1 MSALSDWQDAFT
13 DALRGLPP
21 QEVAVRAA
29 AAHPAFAIYR
39 NTVWKGWVD
48 AIEANYPAV
57 AALTGRDWL
66 RAAAREFAARTPPA
80 TPVLAAYGEGLADFL
95 AGFPPAAGLP
105 YLADVARLDRA
116 WTEAH
121 MAADADAATPADLA
135 ALPPDA
141 LATLSARPH
150 PSLRAFW
157 FERTIPSLWLANRPD
172 CAGGALRLDPR
183 PQGLAIVRPREAV
196 EAVEIDAASFAF
208 LRACQAGRSILHA
221 AAAARSADPAADLG
235 ATLTRIAGLGA
246 LAGFR
251 DAQTGDDS

>member
-1 MSALSDWQDAFT
+1 MSPLSRWQDAFAR
-13 DALRGLPP
+13 ALRGLPP
-21 QEVAVRAA
+21 QDPTLRAA
-29 AAHPAFAIYR
+29 VAHPAFTVYR

-48 AIEANYPAV
+48 ALEANYPAAV
-57 AALTGRDWL
+57 ALTGRDWF

-80 TPVLAAYGEGLADFL
+80 TPVLATYGDGFAGFL

-121 MAADADAATPADLA
+121 TAADADATTPADLA

-150 PSLRAFW
+150 PSLRAFR
-157 FERTIPSLWLANRPD
+157 FDRTIPSLWLANRPD
-172 CAGGALRLDPR
+172 RTGGVLRLDPH
-183 PQGLAIVRPREAV
+183 PQGLAILRPREAV
-196 EAVEIDAASFAF
+196 ETVEIDAASFAF
-208 LRACQAGRSILHA
+208 LRACEAGRSILHA
-221 AAAARSADPAADLG
+221 AAEARTADPAADLG
-235 ATLTRIAGLGA
+235 ATLTRITGIGA

-251 DAQTGDDS
+251 DARPGDHP